1 MGEIRTIGFDKKI
14 RYAWMDAVAYW
25 ASAGLSPEE
34 IQSKLESLLKNQL
47 ADTGKRSSLS
57 KVRTILMRIWVPQD
71 DEVQELRE
79 SAYALYSN
87 ATENEKLLLHWGLSG
102 ATYPFFFQVAE
113 HTGRLL
119 TITQELRSRQVV
131 RRIKEKYGERSTLDY
146 AVPRVVRSFAEWGVL
161 EPSKKYMVLTPA
173 RPRQIQKNP
182 SLTSWFMEALIR
194 AAGKQMIPFSSITRS
209 PAVFPF
215 SIEAQISDVE
225 VNPRLTLY
233 RQNVDEDMV
242 MLKSRME

>member
-1 MGEIRTIGFDKKI
+1 MAEIRSIGFDKKI
-14 RYAWMDAVAYW
+14 RYSWMDAVAYW
-25 ASAGLSPEE
+25 ASAGLSPEQ
-34 IQSKLESLLKNQL
+34 IRSKLESLLKDQL
-47 ADTGKRSSLS
+47 ADTGERSSLS
-57 KVRTILMRIWVPQD
+57 KVRSILMRIWVSQN

-79 SAYALYSN
+79 LAQTLYPH

-119 TITQELRSRQVV
+119 SITQELRSRQVV
-131 RRIKEKYGERSTLDY
+131 RRIKEKYGERSTLYY
-146 AVPRVVRSFAEWGVL
+146 AVPRVVRSFVEWGVL
-161 EPSKKYMVLTPA
+161 EPSEKYQVLTPA
-173 RPRQIQKNP
+173 QPRKIEKNP
-182 SLTSWFMEALIR
+182 PLVSWFIEALIR
-194 AAGKQMIPFSSITRS
+194 ATGKQMIPFSSITRS

-215 SIEAQISDVE
+215 SIEAQFSDVE

-242 MLKSRME
+242 MLRSHL